1 MEVKMM
7 TVTAEN
13 GKEYQMPVFRDSDDV
28 QEQINAATKDLQEQL
43 DAAQTAKEEALASV
57 ETAREESYTQ
67 GEAKA
72 RVECAAKHFLQVVSG
87 DGSGEITFGP
97 VSFDPDAVE
106 VICFRGVHD
115 AGVVSN
121 VVHLFTCDM
130 RAKND
135 VDTLSG
141 FMVLSNSSG
150 DTTNRKQNAR
160 PATMTS
166 PATMLTKCTKDEDG
180 YITVKGI
187 VSLEYV
193 DGRWVTYNGV
203 FGAGCEYICVAVKGT

>member
-1 MEVKMM
+1 MDYNAGIKFEKDGFHYVIPAVDVTEVFNDGQKDGLK
-7 TVTAEN
+7 E
-13 GKEYQMPVFRDSDDV
+13 GKELGRI
-28 QEQINAATKDLQEQL
+28 EG
-43 DAAQTAKEEALASV
+43 LA
-57 ETAREESYTQ
+57 EGREECSL
-67 GEAKA
+67 
-72 RVECAAKHFLQVVSG
+72 KHFAQFRTG
-87 DGSGEITFGP
+87 DGSKEITFGP
-97 VSFDPDAVE
+97 VPFDPDAVE

-115 AGVVSN
+115 AGIVSD

-130 RAKND
+130 RAEND

-141 FMVLSNSSG
+141 FMVLSKSSG
-150 DTTNRKQNAR
+150 DTTNPKQNAR

-180 YITVKGI
+180 YITVKGV

-203 FGAGCEYICVAVKGT
+203 FGAGCEYICIAVKG